1 VLKVYISPQGHSGRL
16 LKNEAA
22 YEEAKERLTSRIKE
36 ALGVGAEIEFISEGD
51 EEFVAQYKFLKVVT
65 E

>member
-1 VLKVYISPQGHSGRL
+1 MARPP
-16 LKNEAA
+16 EAA
-22 YEEAKERLTSRIKE
+22 SEEEARERLGSRIKE
-36 ALGVGAEIEFISEGD
+36 TLGVGAEIEFISEGD